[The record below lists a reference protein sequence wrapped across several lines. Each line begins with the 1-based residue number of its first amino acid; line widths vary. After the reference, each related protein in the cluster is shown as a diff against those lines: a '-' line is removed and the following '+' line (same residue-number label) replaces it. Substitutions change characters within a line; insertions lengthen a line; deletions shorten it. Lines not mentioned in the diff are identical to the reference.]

1 MLKNVQSA
9 LLAIFTL
16 TSKCSITEREKRER
30 GTPESDFQ
38 KKKDTTIYVLC
49 TTYRLYMPSMFYV
62 LHTPNS
68 KTGLHSY
75 ENHLK
80 GQKEK
85 SLQGGNPRTNR

>member
-1 MLKNVQSA
+1 MQYYR
-9 LLAIFTL
+9 
-16 TSKCSITEREKRER
+16 EREKREGDTGIR
-30 GTPESDFQ
+30 FP

-80 GQKEK
+80 GQKET
-85 SLQGGNPRTNR
+85 QGPTGKDRK

>member
-1 MLKNVQSA
+1 
-9 LLAIFTL
+9 
-16 TSKCSITEREKRER
+16 
-30 GTPESDFQ
+30 
-38 KKKDTTIYVLC
+38 
-49 TTYRLYMPSMFYV
+49 MPSMFYV

-85 SLQGGNPRTNR
+85 PVGGKPKGQQVKTKIDTPAHGYPFLLHSIAVAFSTVTINLLSSVLPPGKKVPSPT